1 MNLASRAALGLTP
14 LLIAPAA
21 VASMANN
28 PDGQQA
34 TPVSTVFADVDGL
47 SWSLTLLASRA
58 ALGLRPLL
66 IAPAAVASMVA

>member
-1 MNLASRAALGLTP
+1 MNLASRAALGLRP

-34 TPVSTVFADVDGL
+34 TPVSAAVANIKGL
-47 SWSLTLLASRA
+47 SWTLILS
-58 ALGLRPLL
+58 PT
-66 IAPAAVASMVA
+66 